1 MGGDSCQQRARKHYA
16 EGCRRYRDCRP
27 RGPSRLSQSVACNL
41 LRSGMAAKLIFIAA
55 AALAVVPAATS
66 VVWPGRNGEEV
77 SRTVQLR
84 GPFIEFEQT
93 HERIHL
99 RLAPA
104 SAAQTGAR
112 ERIVVRRSEER
123 RVGEE

>member
-1 MGGDSCQQRARKHYA
+1 M
-16 EGCRRYRDCRP
+16 
-27 RGPSRLSQSVACNL
+27 ACNL

-104 SAAQTGAR
+104 SAAETGAR
-112 ERIVVRRSEER
+112 ERIVVRADGYEIAIPLKHGQTWASAELPAPFADAAALEISLQP
-123 RVGEE
+123 